1 MSDDPLVG
9 LRDLSQPEGT
19 ERTGN
24 LISAS
29 FAWAEL
35 EVTDGGAPI
44 SGGTLV
50 ELHTSQTIY
59 LGRVESGETLGKNQR
74 LRVRVDHWL
83 ALQDVSSIQ
92 KLWSQEQSD

>member
-1 MSDDPLVG
+1 MNDDPLVA

-24 LISAS
+24 LVSAGLDL
-29 FAWAEL
+29 AEL

-50 ELHTSQTIY
+50 GIQTSKTIY

-74 LRVRVDHWL
+74 LRVRVYHWL